1 MTIWIKGGEVVD
13 PVKGTVEKLDVIV
26 ERGRVSRLLPHGK
39 FKEKG
44 PKLRHMDASGK
55 FVVPGFID
63 MHVHLREPGHE
74 YIETIATGGK
84 AGVAGGFTGLAC
96 RPNPEPINDS
106 SSVTEFI
113 LRQARKANLLRVYP
127 IGAITKGQKG
137 ETLTEFGDLREA
149 GAVGVSDDGFPVL
162 NSEVMR
168 RAIEYAMYHNLVVI
182 SHCEDTHL
190 SAGGV
195 MHEGVVS
202 TQIGLKGIPAAS
214 EEVMVYREIS
224 LAKLT
229 GCPVHI
235 AHVSTGGAVEL
246 IRRAKEEGIFVS
258 AETAPHYFS
267 LDHNAVMG
275 YNTHAKMNPPLRSPE
290 DVQAIRRGLAE
301 DVLDVIATDHAP
313 QSPLEKDLEFD
324 KAAFGIIGLDTALPL
339 TLALVRDG
347 VMTLPQAIRK
357 LSYNPAS
364 ILKVNGGSLAEGEP
378 ADLAIIDPEY
388 ENTLNAEDI
397 QSKSKNSPFLDQS
410 MKGRSLL
417 TMVGGRI
424 VWK

>member
-74 YIETIATGGK
+74 YKETIATGGK

-96 RPNPEPINDS
+96 MPNTEPINDS

-397 QSKSKNSPFLDQS
+397 QSKSKNSPFLDHS

>member
-74 YIETIATGGK
+74 YKETIATGGK

-96 RPNPEPINDS
+96 MPNTEPINDS

>member
-63 MHVHLREPGHE
+63 MHVHLREPGQE
-74 YIETIATGGK
+74 YKETIATGGK

-96 RPNPEPINDS
+96 MPNTEPINDS

-364 ILKVNGGSLAEGEP
+364 ILKVNGGFLAEGEP